1 MRRLFVPAEKWLE
14 ARAVH
19 AWTERGSPSG
29 VLRGRVREPSEGARI
44 TIEEEPHRHLSRV
57 LRARPGDK
65 VTLFDGQGGEVDA
78 EILTIERD
86 RTTLSLGERRQ
97 VAVPAGPRVVL
108 LQSLARGERMDTIV
122 QKTTEL
128 GVHEIVPIA
137 AGRSVAR
144 LPAGEA
150 APRRARW
157 QKIAQEAARQC
168 GRADIPAIADP
179 RPLAEALAGTGRGP
193 DQRRLALWEGSRGC
207 PLRAALAA
215 GPVPAI
221 VTLLV
226 GPEGGFAEDEI
237 AAAAQS
243 GFEIVGLGPR
253 ILRVETAAIVAVAL
267 IQYAFGALD

>member
-1 MRRLFVPAEKWLE
+1 MTRRLFVPAEKWIGG
-14 ARAVH
+14 RAVVD
-19 AWTERGSPSG
+19 G
-29 VLRGRVREPSEGARI
+29 
-44 TIEEEPHRHLSRV
+44 EPHRHLSRV

-65 VTLFDGQGGEVDA
+65 LTLFDGRGGEADGEVLA
-78 EILTIERD
+78 IERD
-86 RTTLSLGERRQ
+86 QTTLSLGGRRQ
-97 VAVPAGPRVVL
+97 IAAPAGPRVVL
-108 LQSLARGERMDTIV
+108 LQSLARGEKMDWII

-157 QKIAQEAARQC
+157 EKIAQEAARQC
-168 GRADIPAIADP
+168 GRADVPTIAAP
-179 RPLAEALAGTGRGP
+179 RSLAEALAGAGGDQP
-193 DQRRLALWEGSRGC
+193 DHLRLALWEGSRGR
-207 PLRAALAA
+207 PLRAALAERS
-215 GPVPAI
+215 PVA

-226 GPEGGFAEDEI
+226 GPEGGFAEEEI

-253 ILRVETAAIVAVAL
+253 ILRVETAAVVAVAL
-267 IQYAFGALD
+267 VQFASGALD